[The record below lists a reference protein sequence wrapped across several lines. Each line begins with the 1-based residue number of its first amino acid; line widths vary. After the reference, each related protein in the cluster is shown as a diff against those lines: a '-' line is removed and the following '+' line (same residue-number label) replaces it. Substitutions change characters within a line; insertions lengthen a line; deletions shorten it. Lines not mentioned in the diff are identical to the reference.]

1 MPDLL
6 AHVLFAYVL
15 GTMLSWR
22 YGWLSP
28 AYVTVVMAGAMV
40 PDVSKGALVLPGS
53 RIEALV
59 GVPFDWF
66 ALHTTGGVLLMILV
80 GVTLVA
86 PAERRRV
93 FLLLTLGAA
102 THLFADALLLN
113 PSGRSYPVVWPLMR
127 YHPPTPGLYLSTR
140 PEPTVIAAAAALIVR
155 GATWY
160 RDGGDVATL
169 AE

>member
-6 AHVLFAYVL
+6 AHVLLAYAVGLVL
-15 GTMLSWR
+15 SRR

-28 AYVTVVMAGAMV
+28 AYVTVVMAGAMI
-40 PDVSKGALVLPGS
+40 PDLSKAALVVPGV
-53 RIEALV
+53 RVEALL

-66 ALHTTGGVLLMILV
+66 ALHTAGGVLLSILV

-93 FLLLTLGAA
+93 FLLLALGAA

-113 PSGRSYPVVWPLMR
+113 PSGRSYPVLWPLTR
-127 YHPPTPGLYLSTR
+127 YNPSTPGLYLSTE
-140 PEPTVIAAAAALIVR
+140 PGPTVVAGVAALVAWGLTR
-155 GATWY
+155 WRT
-160 RDGGDVATL
+160 DGEPDT
-169 AE
+169 